1 MHLCS
6 ILLSVAM
13 AATFV
18 KAGQQSCLTQNEA
31 SSIIQGFT
39 DLLTKT
45 QANFNHT
52 LATQLLAS
60 DFHTNSDGVDYVRE
74 EPVSQHLNRM
84 ILHFYIGDP
93 VLSKLPVRTSSEVDS
108 TFFCIAGKR
117 DTIFTTG
124 VHQSASLGSAIPKCD
139 NAQYLLYL
147 HSNHLAVPDQPSPVA
162 CQGDYHLY
170 CEPGKAD

>member
-6 ILLSVAM
+6 ILLSMAI

-18 KAGQQSCLTQNEA
+18 KAGHQSCLTQNEA

-39 DLLTKT
+39 DLITKT

-60 DFHTNSDGVDYVRE
+60 DFHTNSDGVDYLRE

-84 ILHFYIGDP
+84 TLHFYIGDP
-93 VLSKLPVRTSSEVDS
+93 CFPSYLSEPALKLTLP
-108 TFFCIAGKR
+108 FF
-117 DTIFTTG
+117 
-124 VHQSASLGSAIPKCD
+124 
-139 NAQYLLYL
+139 L
-147 HSNHLAVPDQPSPVA
+147 HSWEARHNLHDRCSSISKSWKRHSQV
-162 CQGDYHLY
+162 
-170 CEPGKAD
+170 

>member
-18 KAGQQSCLTQNEA
+18 KAGHQSCLTQNEA

-84 ILHFYIGDP
+84 TLHFYIGD
-93 VLSKLPVRTSSEVDS
+93 LSEPALKLTLP
-108 TFFCIAGKR
+108 F
-117 DTIFTTG
+117 
-124 VHQSASLGSAIPKCD
+124 
-139 NAQYLLYL
+139 L
-147 HSNHLAVPDQPSPVA
+147 HSWEARHNLHDRCSSISKSWKRHSQV
-162 CQGDYHLY
+162 
-170 CEPGKAD
+170 

>member
-1 MHLCS
+1 MPHYGSRIILLLLRETTMHLRS

-18 KAGQQSCLTQNEA
+18 KAGHPSCLTQNEA

-60 DFHTNSDGVDYVRE
+60 DFHTNSDGVDYARE

-84 ILHFYIGDP
+84 TLHFYIGDP
-93 VLSKLPVRTSSEVDS
+93 CFPSYLSEPALKLTLP
-108 TFFCIAGKR
+108 FFA
-117 DTIFTTG
+117 
-124 VHQSASLGSAIPKCD
+124 
-139 NAQYLLYL
+139 
-147 HSNHLAVPDQPSPVA
+147 
-162 CQGDYHLY
+162 
-170 CEPGKAD
+170 

>member
-1 MHLCS
+1 MRLYS
-6 ILLSVAM
+6 FLLSVAM

-18 KAGQQSCLTQNEA
+18 EAGHQSCLTQKEA

-60 DFHTNSDGVDYVRE
+60 DFHTNSDGVDYLRE

-84 ILHFYIGDP
+84 NLTFLRRRP

-108 TFFCIAGKR
+108 TFFA
-117 DTIFTTG
+117 
-124 VHQSASLGSAIPKCD
+124 
-139 NAQYLLYL
+139 
-147 HSNHLAVPDQPSPVA
+147 
-162 CQGDYHLY
+162 
-170 CEPGKAD
+170 

>member
-18 KAGQQSCLTQNEA
+18 KAGHQSCLTQNEA

-39 DLLTKT
+39 DLITKT
-45 QANFNHT
+45 QANFNLT

-84 ILHFYIGDP
+84 TLHFYIGDP

-108 TFFCIAGKR
+108 TFFA
-117 DTIFTTG
+117 
-124 VHQSASLGSAIPKCD
+124 
-139 NAQYLLYL
+139 
-147 HSNHLAVPDQPSPVA
+147 
-162 CQGDYHLY
+162 
-170 CEPGKAD
+170 